1 MSDENKSTDNK
12 KKTVSEEIEGVGN
25 QVVERV
31 QDVIRQGNV
40 RRLIVK
46 TADDK
51 VIIDTTLTL
60 GAAAGGVLGLM
71 LGWPILVI
79 TTLAAIV
86 ARVKVEIIREVTDED
101 VKAKKKVE
109 INDKDA

>member
-1 MSDENKSTDNK
+1 MSDENKTTNT
-12 KKTVSEEIEGVGN
+12 KKTVTEEIEGVGS
-25 QVVERV
+25 QLVERV

-40 RRLIVK
+40 RRLVVK

-60 GAAAGGVLGLM
+60 GAAAGGVIGLM

-101 VKAKKKVE
+101 VKTKKK
-109 INDKDA
+109 IDIDAKDA